1 MLKQKKNQLS
11 NYAKYSSMAFQMGII
26 VLGGA
31 YGGVVLDR
39 YLNWK
44 FPVFT
49 VAFSIISVVI
59 AVYFFIRDL
68 INTDNSSKNKN

>member
-1 MLKQKKNQLS
+1 MSKLKKNQLS

-26 VLGGA
+26 ILGGS

-39 YLNWK
+39 HIDWE

-49 VAFSIISVVI
+49 ITFSILSVVI
-59 AVYFFIRDL
+59 AVYFFIKDL
-68 INTDNSSKNKN
+68 LKSDKNLNK

>member
-1 MLKQKKNQLS
+1 MSKHKKNQLN

-26 VLGGA
+26 VFGGS
-31 YGGVVLDR
+31 YGGVLLDR

-49 VAFSIISVVI
+49 VTFSILSVII

-68 INTDNSSKNKN
+68 LKSDKPPKSK